1 MQSPSASFICEGNWR
16 KAINLFLRDA
26 LYNVYLAR
34 EFELS
39 RLKPFLE
46 VSLDSYVA
54 RYIRC
59 RFKGALP
66 RSRGV
71 CALDV
76 SPSAEYRAAALVVA
90 AKRGLTRVHL
100 DA

>member
-34 EFELS
+34 
-39 RLKPFLE
+39 
-46 VSLDSYVA
+46 
-54 RYIRC
+54 
-59 RFKGALP
+59 
-66 RSRGV
+66 
-71 CALDV
+71 
-76 SPSAEYRAAALVVA
+76 AALVVA